1 MAGPTRS
8 ARKEVMVPA
17 LIRVEDTAE
26 PPYFENTDYTF
37 AITESAAAGEY

>member
-8 ARKEVMVPA
+8 ARRESRVSA

-26 PPYFENTDYTF
+26 PPYFENSEYTF
-37 AITESAAAGEY
+37 AIAESAVAGE